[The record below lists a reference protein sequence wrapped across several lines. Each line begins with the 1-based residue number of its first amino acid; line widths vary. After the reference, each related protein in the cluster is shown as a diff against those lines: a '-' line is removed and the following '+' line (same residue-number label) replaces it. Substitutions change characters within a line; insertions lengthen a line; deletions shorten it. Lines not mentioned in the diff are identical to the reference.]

1 MSSSPFWMPIEPRNL
16 RELMKTGYCVI
27 DNFIHD
33 ESVAKKMREEM
44 CSMPIRYENEEEE
57 EKEKLTNNN
66 KKKTK
71 TSKKTKKK
79 NSKKETKNKNEN
91 IASQSRSFRTET
103 R

>member
-1 MSSSPFWMPIEPRNL
+1 MPIEPRNL

-57 EKEKLTNNN
+57 EGGEKDALH
-66 KKKTK
+66 
-71 TSKKTKKK
+71 
-79 NSKKETKNKNEN
+79 
-91 IASQSRSFRTET
+91 ATEPDALYG
-103 R
+103 REE

>member
-44 CSMPIRYENEEEE
+44 CSMPIRYENEEEKE
-57 EKEKLTNNN
+57 EKKMP
-66 KKKTK
+66 
-71 TSKKTKKK
+71 
-79 NSKKETKNKNEN
+79 
-91 IASQSRSFRTET
+91 RTLRT
-103 R
+103 RRITQKGICFLNPGCLNTICT